1 MQGETI
7 CIPPRR
13 EIKGEILL
21 PAATLERLRVSTPQ
35 KPNGVTTVSK
45 ITGLDKM
52 SYKELV
58 SLQSRVAEAIA
69 DKQANE
75 KQELKRKLAEL
86 AGQSGFDVSELFG
99 GRGGRKGSKVAVKYR
114 NPKNPDETWTGRG
127 RKPNWLSAALSKGQK
142 LDSFLVD

>member
-1 MQGETI
+1 M
-7 CIPPRR
+7 
-13 EIKGEILL
+13 
-21 PAATLERLRVSTPQ
+21 
-35 KPNGVTTVSK
+35 SK

-69 DKQANE
+69 EKQANE
-75 KQELKRKLAEL
+75 KQELKRKLADL

-142 LDSFLVD
+142 LESFLVD